1 MGQVVDALA
10 TKRATTC
17 NGYSAL
23 CSRQYSNVTFIGTHD
38 SYAVGST
45 SSYGANQDLNVTQQ
59 LDSGVRALQIQGH
72 DTSSSG
78 SASGI
83 SLCHTSCS
91 ILNGGTL
98 EKYLGAV
105 TDWVKQN
112 PNDVISI
119 FIANNDNLPV
129 TQWDKGFDSAG
140 LKSYT
145 YSIGSDSLAKKNWPT
160 LQDMISKNQRVVVY
174 MDYKSDISQVKYI
187 HPEFKNVWENAYDQT
202 ELPFNCT
209 ADRINGTPDE
219 MMYLNN
225 HFLDK
230 TQNVLGQSYSAP
242 NVDQLD
248 STNSVNTILSNTN
261 RCARKTGYYPSFLL
275 VDFFNKGNG
284 TVFQAAAK
292 MNGVTYKA
300 TEIPSASANDSNQEM
315 NSRALALDPLKSL
328 ALLCALVL
336 TVFIQ
341 TM

>member
-1 MGQVVDALA
+1 MIKTTSILA
-10 TKRATTC
+10 TVVWLVIWA
-17 NGYSAL
+17 
-23 CSRQYSNVTFIGTHD
+23 HD

-45 SSYGANQDLNVTQQ
+45 SSYGTNQDLNVTQQ

-72 DTSSSG
+72 NSSSSA

-98 EKYLGAV
+98 ENYLGAV

-129 TQWDKGFDSAG
+129 SQWDKGFDSAG

-145 YSIGSDSLAKKNWPT
+145 YSLGTDSLAKKNWPT
-160 LQDMISKNQRVVVY
+160 LQDMINKNERVVVY
-174 MDYKSDISQVKYI
+174 MDYKSDTSQVKYI
-187 HPEFKNVWENAYDQT
+187 LPEFKNVWENAYDQT
-202 ELPFNCT
+202 KLPFNCT

-225 HFLDK
+225 HFLDE
-230 TQNVLGQSYSAP
+230 TQSVLGQSYSAP
-242 NVDQLD
+242 NVDQLN
-248 STNSVNTILSNTN
+248 STNSVNTILTNSN
-261 RCARKTGYYPSFLL
+261 RCARQTGYYPSFLL
-275 VDFFNKGNG
+275 VDFFDKGNG
-284 TVFQAAAK
+284 TVFQAAAD

-300 TEIPSASANDSNQEM
+300 TDIPSASASDSSQEI
-315 NSRALALDPLKSL
+315 NSGAFALDPLNSL
-328 ALLCALVL
+328 ALLSALTL
-336 TVFIQ
+336 TVLIQ